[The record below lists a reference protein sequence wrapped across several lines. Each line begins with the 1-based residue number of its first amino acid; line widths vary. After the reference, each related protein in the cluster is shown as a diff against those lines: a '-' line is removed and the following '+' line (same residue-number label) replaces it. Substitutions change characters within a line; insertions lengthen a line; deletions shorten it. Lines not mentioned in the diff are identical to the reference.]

1 MTRKSL
7 FIILLL
13 IGGLVAQAQYK
24 YPYSKTVDSTDT
36 WHNVTVKDPYR
47 WLEDLKNT
55 EVISWFKAQATYTD
69 SIMNNIPF
77 TEEIYSE
84 LIKLDVTEPEK
95 KFSVR
100 RMGNSIFYAQVK
112 SNEGKLKLYRKFDNA
127 DTAQVIAAPEMW
139 GVNFH
144 IVDYQFDPTEKYI
157 CFVAQEGG
165 NEFNNAKIY
174 SIDQNKI
181 LPDIING
188 NYKGMIYNLPGYIYY
203 WQTPSYDPHIYNN
216 PNDYIFKKHKIG
228 TDTTEDKIWVSKFTN
243 PELINFSGG
252 NYLWEITTFPKCDFE
267 FAWVAPA
274 EIWYRNPVINQTWQK
289 LFGTDDQ
296 VYSINYYNNKIYY
309 PTYKN
314 APNGK
319 LMEMGLFD
327 PTATPQT
334 IIPEHADP
342 MDGSNISQTKNYLIV
357 QFTKNGVKTYTK
369 FFHLPTNKISSSLFM
384 ENTSKTRYSP
394 LARQKNDS
402 VLIIRQD
409 WARPDYVMNGVIGNS
424 AEIANK
430 YYPNVKSPFKDNLLV
445 EEIEI
450 PSYDGTL
457 IPLTIIRRKDLKMN
471 GNNVALVQGYAAYGD
486 SYSPSFNKTNTM
498 LAAKGIVICIAHSR
512 GGGEKG
518 NNWHIGG
525 MKQSKPNT
533 WKDFNSCADYLIEK
547 GYTSKKHLACIG
559 GSAGGILI
567 GRAITERPDL
577 WACAIPEAGVLNVVR
592 GEFSAF
598 GKSQNEE
605 FGALEDINDFFSML
619 ESDAVLHIQKG
630 VKYPSM
636 LIITGWEDPRVSCW
650 QSGKFAAAAQ
660 NANKS
665 DRPILLKVNF
675 KGGHFGN
682 TTDDRQT
689 IFREQA
695 KKNAFILWQCD
706 YQNANKYN

>member
-1 MTRKSL
+1 MTQKSL
-7 FIILLL
+7 FTFLLL
-13 IGGLVAQAQYK
+13 INGIVAQAQYK
-24 YPYSKTVDSTDT
+24 YPYSKIVDSTDT

-55 EVISWFKAQATYTD
+55 EVISWFQAQATYAD

-77 TEEIYSE
+77 TLEIYNE
-84 LIKLDVTEPEK
+84 LIKLDVVEPEK

-100 RMGNSIFYAQVK
+100 RMDNSIFYAQIK
-112 SNEGKLKLYRKFDNA
+112 SNEGKLKLYRKFDNS
-127 DTAQVIAAPEMW
+127 DTAQLIATPEMW
-139 GVNFH
+139 GENFH

-174 SIDQNKI
+174 SIEQNKI
-181 LPDIING
+181 LPDIVNG
-188 NYKGMIYNLPGYIYY
+188 NYKGMIYNQPGYVYY
-203 WQTPSYDPHIYNN
+203 WQTPSYDPHVYNN

-228 TDTTEDKIWVSKFTN
+228 TDTTEDKIWVSKITN

-252 NYLWEITTFPKCDFE
+252 NYLWEITTFQKCDFE

-274 EIWYRNPVINQTWQK
+274 DIWYRNPLTNTKWQK
-289 LFGTDDQ
+289 LFEADDQ

-319 LMEMGLFD
+319 LMEMDLSNL
-327 PTATPQT
+327 TAIPKT
-334 IIPEHADP
+334 IISEQLDP
-342 MDGSNISQTKNYLIV
+342 MDGSGISKTKNYLIV

-369 FFHLPTNKISSSLFM
+369 FFHLPTNKISNSLFT
-384 ENTSKTRYSP
+384 ENTSKIRYNP
-394 LARQKNDS
+394 LAPQKNDS

-409 WARPDYVMNGVIGNS
+409 WARPDYLMNGVIGS
-424 AEIANK
+424 PAEVPNK
-430 YYPNVKSPFKDNLLV
+430 YYPNGKSPFKDNLLV
-445 EEIEI
+445 EEIEV

-457 IPLTIIRRKDLKMN
+457 VPLSIIRRKDLKMD
-471 GNNVALVQGYAAYGD
+471 GNNVAIVKGYAAYGD
-486 SYSPSFNKTNTM
+486 NFSASFNKTDIM
-498 LAAKGIVICIAHSR
+498 LANKGVVICISHAR

-518 NNWHIGG
+518 DNWHIGG

-533 WKDFNSCADYLIEK
+533 WKDFNSCAEYLIEK
-547 GYTSKKHLACIG
+547 GYTSNNHLACIG
-559 GSAGGILI
+559 ASAGGILI

-577 WACAIPEAGVLNVVR
+577 WACAIPESAVLNVIR
-592 GEFSAF
+592 GEFSAY

-605 FGALEDINDFFSML
+605 FGALENINDFFSMM
-619 ESDAVLHIQKG
+619 ESDAVLHIQNG
-630 VKYPSM
+630 VKYPAM
-636 LIITGWEDPRVSCW
+636 LVVTGWEDPRVSSW

-682 TTDDRQT
+682 TSDDRQAR
-689 IFREQA
+689 FREQA
-695 KKNAFILWQCD
+695 KKNAFILWHCN
-706 YQNANKYN
+706 YEHSNKYN